1 MLNAESAEWEDADW
15 DRRVLLS
22 LLWHPSWKA
31 APNIT
36 ILAPWAG
43 GLSLVLLK
51 PQKLGE
57 PVLLDRIICLVDHRI
72 SLADMHGF
80 LQVLGVICLA

>member
-31 APNIT
+31 RLRLRFWLP
-36 ILAPWAG
+36 
-43 GLSLVLLK
+43 GLVGCHLS
-51 PQKLGE
+51 
-57 PVLLDRIICLVDHRI
+57 
-72 SLADMHGF
+72 F
-80 LQVLGVICLA
+80 